1 MMMCLREMT
10 YRKRM
15 PASRGDL
22 RTPHRFA
29 LARIRFAMCLSLL
42 ITPTHPEMVVLNS
55 GLFVEVKPSSLL
67 SNTISAIIDSSLLV
81 STLGIPNLKFNS
93 HLEPDR

>member
-1 MMMCLREMT
+1 MMMFLRET
-10 YRKRM
+10 IYRRRM

-22 RTPHRFA
+22 RIPHRFA

-42 ITPTHPEMVVLNS
+42 IMPTHQEMVALNS
-55 GLFVEVKPSSLL
+55 DLFVEVLPSNPL
-67 SNTISAIIDSSLLV
+67 SNTMSAIIDSSLLV
-81 STLGIPNLKFNS
+81 STLGTPNPKFNS